1 MAGVEPPRVKREP
14 NPSQG
19 WDSLIRLVPSC
30 IGGEQRRNQEFQFR
44 FRQCRYRN
52 FWQEK
57 TGKFVNLWIDF
68 REDIF
73 PVYFYSESES
83 YSLKSIQRITNSL
96 AFSCQKFRYRH
107 CRNRNRNSWFLLCSP
122 PTWDQKNCDQLLCM
136 CSSFFLLRSF
146 GSLLRSLILRPNS
159 FQPETQKLIIN
170 GCALHTPHCTVVHH
184 TMCNCAF
191 LQCTK
196 TTRCAGE
203 MASTRPQDARRSRY
217 NSGNLDSLPQGDKVS
232 KY

>member
-1 MAGVEPPRVKREP
+1 MFFGRALDEMGQNANIWPKMTKNAYFGPNLAVFGAKILICMGVSKSFITHIMEK
-14 NPSQG
+14 
-19 WDSLIRLVPSC
+19 L
-30 IGGEQRRNQEFQFR
+30 GGEQRRNQEFRFR

-107 CRNRNRNSWFLLCSP
+107 CRNRNRNSWLLLCSP
-122 PTWDQKNCDQLLCM
+122 PTQHIPEYV
-136 CSSFFLLRSF
+136 F
-146 GSLLRSLILRPNS
+146 NS
-159 FQPETQKLIIN
+159 ISN
-170 GCALHTPHCTVVHH
+170 A
-184 TMCNCAF
+184 
-191 LQCTK
+191 
-196 TTRCAGE
+196 
-203 MASTRPQDARRSRY
+203 
-217 NSGNLDSLPQGDKVS
+217 
-232 KY
+232 

>member
-1 MAGVEPPRVKREP
+1 MQKSFSSKSVSICLQTQMDEAIEIVLLLYWANNGIWLSGLKSIIPSSKDIGQIICAKKINSKSVSIVIAVE
-14 NPSQG
+14 
-19 WDSLIRLVPSC
+19 L
-30 IGGEQRRNQEFQFR
+30 GGEQRRNQEFRFR
-44 FRQCRYRN
+44 FRQCRYQN

-122 PTWDQKNCDQLLCM
+122 PN
-136 CSSFFLLRSF
+136 
-146 GSLLRSLILRPNS
+146 I
-159 FQPETQKLIIN
+159 
-170 GCALHTPHCTVVHH
+170 
-184 TMCNCAF
+184 
-191 LQCTK
+191 
-196 TTRCAGE
+196 
-203 MASTRPQDARRSRY
+203 
-217 NSGNLDSLPQGDKVS
+217 
-232 KY
+232 

>member
-1 MAGVEPPRVKREP
+1 MI
-14 NPSQG
+14 
-19 WDSLIRLVPSC
+19 L
-30 IGGEQRRNQEFQFR
+30 GGEQRRNQEFRFR

-122 PTWDQKNCDQLLCM
+122 PNWIPDKTVFPGLWRRKAIKSYLMHIWNKSDT
-136 CSSFFLLRSF
+136 LLRASQRCRRKC
-146 GSLLRSLILRPNS
+146 GILQTIKIFCQGPKSGLEQEPTNESSIFEREKS
-159 FQPETQKLIIN
+159 HKRQEFQIN
-170 GCALHTPHCTVVHH
+170 V
-184 TMCNCAF
+184 
-191 LQCTK
+191 
-196 TTRCAGE
+196 
-203 MASTRPQDARRSRY
+203 
-217 NSGNLDSLPQGDKVS
+217 
-232 KY
+232 

>member
-1 MAGVEPPRVKREP
+1 MIHQRQVINCRLDLKLARWQEYEGGTGGEVRVGRVVRAGDHNRYLLPVTEGRGPACLGK
-14 NPSQG
+14 NYLLSN
-19 WDSLIRLVPSC
+19 LIFFASWPKYCRSEWWQIWKWGILRGIQSPWLLV
-30 IGGEQRRNQEFQFR
+30 GGEQRRNQEFRFR

-107 CRNRNRNSWFLLCSP
+107 CRNRNRNSCFLFRSP
-122 PTWDQKNCDQLLCM
+122 PNM
-136 CSSFFLLRSF
+136 FR
-146 GSLLRSLILRPNS
+146 
-159 FQPETQKLIIN
+159 
-170 GCALHTPHCTVVHH
+170 
-184 TMCNCAF
+184 
-191 LQCTK
+191 
-196 TTRCAGE
+196 
-203 MASTRPQDARRSRY
+203 
-217 NSGNLDSLPQGDKVS
+217 
-232 KY
+232 

>member
-1 MAGVEPPRVKREP
+1 MGLIVLIIRTRRCRCWLRPWHFCCWKLNRRPLLPRQSTV
-14 NPSQG
+14 
-19 WDSLIRLVPSC
+19 
-30 IGGEQRRNQEFQFR
+30 GGEQRRNQEFRFR

-122 PTWDQKNCDQLLCM
+122 PIRNALSLYFKVVLI
-136 CSSFFLLRSF
+136 FLSQGR
-146 GSLLRSLILRPNS
+146 
-159 FQPETQKLIIN
+159 
-170 GCALHTPHCTVVHH
+170 
-184 TMCNCAF
+184 
-191 LQCTK
+191 TK
-196 TTRCAGE
+196 V
-203 MASTRPQDARRSRY
+203 Y
-217 NSGNLDSLPQGDKVS
+217 IK
-232 KY
+232 

>member
-1 MAGVEPPRVKREP
+1 MMTKVITYWILIQVLVQQWWSCRRRRPAPWWEAAWWLWSQLWSYKKRSAGDGDDCQSRGKRWF
-14 NPSQG
+14 SRRLFCCHA
-19 WDSLIRLVPSC
+19 DCRSLSAFLSILLNASKEELQV
-30 IGGEQRRNQEFQFR
+30 GGEQRRNQEFRFR

-122 PTWDQKNCDQLLCM
+122 PRYRMLEV
-136 CSSFFLLRSF
+136 SP
-146 GSLLRSLILRPNS
+146 I
-159 FQPETQKLIIN
+159 
-170 GCALHTPHCTVVHH
+170 
-184 TMCNCAF
+184 CNF
-191 LQCTK
+191 IV
-196 TTRCAGE
+196 
-203 MASTRPQDARRSRY
+203 M
-217 NSGNLDSLPQGDKVS
+217 
-232 KY
+232 

>member
-1 MAGVEPPRVKREP
+1 MRKT
-14 NPSQG
+14 SQSG
-19 WDSLIRLVPSC
+19 NGNWVCDRLVIWDASPVGPWGLGNLLLAFSPLHRWRRLIFDDTAEDDGDWLERNFFYPKVVWYQTSTHISQFVTLRKQLSSV
-30 IGGEQRRNQEFQFR
+30 IGGEQRRNQEFRFR

-122 PTWDQKNCDQLLCM
+122 PNMNLTLGSVVPLAMFCM
-136 CSSFFLLRSF
+136 
-146 GSLLRSLILRPNS
+146 
-159 FQPETQKLIIN
+159 
-170 GCALHTPHCTVVHH
+170 
-184 TMCNCAF
+184 
-191 LQCTK
+191 
-196 TTRCAGE
+196 
-203 MASTRPQDARRSRY
+203 
-217 NSGNLDSLPQGDKVS
+217 
-232 KY
+232 